1 MVTPERRH
9 RAAVVLQERFG
20 VSERRA
26 CRVVGQHRSTQ
37 RKPRQP
43 HSPDEVELRR
53 RLREIAR
60 RHPRWGWRKAL
71 ELVRGEGMRVNHK
84 RLRRLWRD
92 EGLRRPPSR
101 RRKRRRPGDSSGV
114 LLQATHPDDVWA
126 IDMQFDE
133 TCDGRRLKLCNIVD
147 EFTREAPAMR
157 VDRTCT
163 ADDVTATLDRL
174 VAERGAPGHLRMDNG
189 PELIA
194 WALRDWCRLSGTGT
208 IYIEPGAP
216 WENPYVESFNGRVRD
231 ELLNIEEF
239 GSVAEAK
246 VIVEDWRSEYNTYR
260 PHGSLGGLTPAE
272 YHRQW
277 TTQNQPKLS

>member
-1 MVTPERRH
+1 M
-9 RAAVVLQERFG
+9 
-20 VSERRA
+20 
-26 CRVVGQHRSTQ
+26 
-37 RKPRQP
+37 
-43 HSPDEVELRR
+43 EL
-53 RLREIAR
+53 L
-60 RHPRWGWRKAL
+60 
-71 ELVRGEGMRVNHK
+71 RGEGVRVNHK

-114 LLQATHPDDVWA
+114 LLQASRPDDVWA

-147 EFTREAPAMR
+147 EFTREALAMR

-163 ADDVTATLDRL
+163 ATDVTAILDRL

-194 WALRDWCRLSGTGT
+194 WALRDWCRLSGTAT

-216 WENPYVESFNGRVRD
+216 WENPYVESFNSRVRD
-231 ELLNIEEF
+231 ELLNIDEF
-239 GSVAEAK
+239 GSVAEAN
-246 VIVEDWRSEYNTYR
+246 VIVEDWRIEYNTYR
-260 PHGSLGGLTPAE
+260 PHGSLGGLTPAQ

-277 TTQNQPKLS
+277 TIENQPKLS